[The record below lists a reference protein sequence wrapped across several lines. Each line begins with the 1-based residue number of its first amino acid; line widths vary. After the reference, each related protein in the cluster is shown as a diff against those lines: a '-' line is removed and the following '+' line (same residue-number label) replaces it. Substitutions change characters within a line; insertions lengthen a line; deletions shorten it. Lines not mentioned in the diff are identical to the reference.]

1 VRLRLRPYVQ
11 PEIRKEA
18 RWYEERQS
26 GLGRS
31 FVAAVDEA
39 FGRVASNPHLYQEV
53 HLDIRRAPLERF
65 PFGVYYVLIEQ
76 EVQVLAVTHDAR
88 HPSVWKA
95 RR

>member
-1 VRLRLRPYVQ
+1 VRLRLRPYVE

-18 RWYEERQS
+18 RWYEHRQA

-31 FVAAVDEA
+31 FVTAVDVA
-39 FGRVASNPHLYQEV
+39 FDRIAANPHLYQEV

-65 PFGVYYVLIEQ
+65 PFGVYYVLVEEEIH
-76 EVQVLAVTHDAR
+76 VIAVTQDAR
-88 HPSVWKA
+88 HPSVWRA